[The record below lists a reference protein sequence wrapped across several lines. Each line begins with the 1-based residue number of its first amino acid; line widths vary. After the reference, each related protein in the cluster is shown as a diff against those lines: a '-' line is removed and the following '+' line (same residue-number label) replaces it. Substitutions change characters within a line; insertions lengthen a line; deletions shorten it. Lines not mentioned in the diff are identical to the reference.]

1 MNENHVKQVITY
13 INSLERC
20 EHLMYWSHNGVNFF
34 GGMVAGIGLISSYLP
49 EPVDRWPNILFLS
62 MVVCFV
68 TCLWLFERYSKKA
81 DALKD
86 KLYEMLDEES
96 GGDDNETK

>member
-1 MNENHVKQVITY
+1 MNENHVKQVIIY
-13 INSLERC
+13 VNSLKRC
-20 EHLMYWSHNGVNFF
+20 EHLMYWLHSGVNVF

-68 TCLWLFERYSKKA
+68 TCLWLCERYRKKA

-86 KLYEMLDEES
+86 KLYEMLDERS
-96 GGDDNETK
+96 GGVEE